1 MEIAVEGER
10 DDILRLLAEFTEMPE
25 HIKFYYLSKLMHKG
39 QDKAKEKEEFKKIL
53 SSLSV
58 ELVSLQLV
66 DMPCFSGEQHQCGVW
81 KSSAR
86 CCGQGQKGF
95 RPNSPGIWVATILAG

>member
-1 MEIAVEGER
+1 MTVTPMEIAFNGER

-58 ELVSLQLV
+58 ELVSLQLGKA
-66 DMPCFSGEQHQCGVW
+66 SI
-81 KSSAR
+81 K
-86 CCGQGQKGF
+86 K
-95 RPNSPGIWVATILAG
+95 RPFL